1 MTKSDMDQNGY
12 RLKQFFFFFL
22 NPTRMTE
29 WVSIYFLFNINNK
42 IWIRYM
48 SLSL

>member
-12 RLKQFFFFFL
+12 RLKQNL
-22 NPTRMTE
+22 KKNLTRMTE
-29 WVSIYFLFNINNK
+29 WVSIFFSFNINNK